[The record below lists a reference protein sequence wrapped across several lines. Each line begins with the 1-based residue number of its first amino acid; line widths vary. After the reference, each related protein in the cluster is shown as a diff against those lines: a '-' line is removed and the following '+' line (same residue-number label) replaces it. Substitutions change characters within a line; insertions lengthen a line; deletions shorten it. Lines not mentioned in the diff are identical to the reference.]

1 MENVH
6 RKPFR
11 RVGHTMTPTAARDAA
26 VADARRCL
34 DTLTQAELRV
44 AVLLVK
50 GLRPKEVAAMRGVS
64 VKTIHSQIACI
75 HAKFGGL
82 SPYGIG
88 YELALAGV
96 E

>member
-1 MENVH
+1 MAARCGVTV
-6 RKPFR
+6 R
-11 RVGHTMTPTAARDAA
+11 RAGHAVTTAARKAA
-26 VADARRCL
+26 EADARRCWA
-34 DTLTQAELRV
+34 TLTPAEQRV
-44 AVLLVK
+44 AVLLAK
-50 GLRPKEVAAMRGVS
+50 GYRPKQVAAALGVGWS
-64 VKTIHSQIACI
+64 TVRRQIEGI

>member
-1 MENVH
+1 MATRCGVTV
-6 RKPFR
+6 RW
-11 RVGHTMTPTAARDAA
+11 VGHAMTPTAARDAA

-34 DTLTQAELRV
+34 DTLTRAELRV
-44 AVLLVK
+44 AVLLAK
-50 GLRPKEVAAMRGVS
+50 GLRPKEVAVALGVS
-64 VKTIHSQIACI
+64 VKTVYSQVACI

-96 E
+96 A